1 MSYVAL
7 VNTPSGPRWQFVPEP
22 GSFSSIHYMAPSPDI
37 VLGQD
42 NDDGFTMSH
51 PAFMAGAVVMLVAT
65 LGLLA
70 YGASKGSRQPAG
82 AFA

>member
-1 MSYVAL
+1 MSYVAI
-7 VNTPSGPRWQFVPEP
+7 VDTPAGPRWQFVPEP
-22 GSFSSIHYMAPSPDI
+22 GSFSSIHYMASSPDI

-42 NDDGFTMSH
+42 DEGFTMSS

-70 YGASKGSRQPAG
+70 YGASKGSRQTAG
-82 AFA
+82 AYA

>member
-7 VNTPSGPRWQFVPEP
+7 VNTPNGPRWQFVPEP

-42 NDDGFTMSH
+42 DAGFTMSH
-51 PAFMAGAVVMLVAT
+51 PVYMGAAALMLVAT

-70 YGASKGSRQPAG
+70 YGASKGQRQHAG